1 MKYLQTCLLGL
12 VVSPIAIASADTRLP
27 APIEKAFSAYTSL
40 PSVLVPV
47 LQQAQDKDSATSAA
61 KVLQA
66 KFPAICEARQK
77 IKDMPQLTPEQNQQ
91 IRLQFGQRMREEWAK
106 MYYEIERL
114 RLNRCFQSDEMRDA
128 FRLMCLM
135 IEK

>member
-1 MKYLQTCLLGL
+1 M
-12 VVSPIAIASADTRLP
+12 SAMASADVGPSLP
-27 APIEKAFSAYTSL
+27 PAVERAFSAYTNL

-61 KVLQA
+61 KELQA
-66 KFPAICEARQK
+66 KFPALCEARQK

>member
-1 MKYLQTCLLGL
+1 M
-12 VVSPIAIASADTRLP
+12 PAIASAEAGASLP
-27 APIEKAFSAYTSL
+27 SAVESAFSAYTGL
-40 PSVLVPV
+40 PAVLVPV
-47 LQQAQDKDSATSAA
+47 LQQAQDKGSATRAA
-61 KVLQA
+61 KELQA

-77 IKDMPQLTPEQNQQ
+77 IKDIPRLTLEQDQQ
-91 IRLQFGQRMREEWAK
+91 VRLRYGQRMREEWAK

>member
-1 MKYLQTCLLGL
+1 MHFLHTCMLGIL
-12 VVSPIAIASADTRLP
+12 VSAMASADVGTSLP
-27 APIEKAFSAYTSL
+27 PAVEKAFSAYTSL

-47 LQQAQDKDSATSAA
+47 LQQAQDKGSATSAA

-77 IKDMPQLTPEQNQQ
+77 IQDIPQLSPEHNQLV
-91 IRLQFGQRMREEWAK
+91 RLQFGQRMREEWAK

-114 RLNRCFQSDEMRDA
+114 RLNRCFQSDEMREA

>member
-1 MKYLQTCLLGL
+1 M
-12 VVSPIAIASADTRLP
+12 PAMASADAGASLP
-27 APIEKAFSAYTSL
+27 PAVERAFSAYTSL

-47 LQQAQDKDSATSAA
+47 LQQAQDKGSATSAA
-61 KVLQA
+61 KELQT

-77 IKDMPQLTPEQNQQ
+77 IKDMPQLSPEQNQQ
-91 IRLQFGQRMREEWAK
+91 VRLRFGQRMREEWAK